1 MGKQLLGAQRGSL
14 SLLQAV
20 VVLVVPVAA
29 VDDVVVVVVVADD
42 AKRISDK
49 KCAVQCRIVGA
60 EFAV

>member
-20 VVLVVPVAA
+20 VVLVVPVDA
-29 VDDVVVVVVVADD
+29 VDDVVVVADD

-49 KCAVQCRIVGA
+49 KCAVQCCV
-60 EFAV
+60 EL

>member
-29 VDDVVVVVVVADD
+29 VDDVVVADG

-49 KCAVQCRIVGA
+49 KCTVQCCV
-60 EFAV
+60 EL